1 MRKDQYENFIE
12 RKGQLLGMPGHSLCF
27 ASVGGSSIW
36 DFCND
41 ENNRNRGTT
50 MTYDLESSK
59 TSVPV
64 IMLGGPLKTV
74 STWLP
79 ASAKGSS
86 LANLSSLPGA
96 CRLFESCGSH
106 LGEQGLTWEVLK
118 AIILVS
124 AVGWYENPRLP
135 AYPALSRWLFPHPTA
150 PS

>member
-12 RKGQLLGMPGHSLCF
+12 RKRPAAWYDGPLTLLCF
-27 ASVGGSSIW
+27 RW
-36 DFCND
+36 WLQHLRFCND
-41 ENNRNRGTT
+41 ESSRNRGTT